1 MPFVGTKDSGFGPG
15 GGGPIGTGVCQYRA
29 RFVPVHGGYRVSAE
43 ERIHVVVDP
52 RDNVTTV
59 LDQRTDLDRL
69 QGSMGVA
76 LGVPFGHKVA
86 LRPIARGGP
95 VIKYGVAI
103 GRATCDIA
111 SGAHVHVHNCA

>member
-1 MPFVGTKDSGFGPG
+1 MTP
-15 GGGPIGTGVCQYRA
+15 Q
-29 RFVPVHGGYRVSAE
+29 

-59 LDQRTDLDRL
+59 LDQGTGLDRL
-69 QGSMGVA
+69 QGGLEVA

-86 LRPIARGGP
+86 LRPIARGEP

-103 GRATCDIA
+103 GRATHDIA